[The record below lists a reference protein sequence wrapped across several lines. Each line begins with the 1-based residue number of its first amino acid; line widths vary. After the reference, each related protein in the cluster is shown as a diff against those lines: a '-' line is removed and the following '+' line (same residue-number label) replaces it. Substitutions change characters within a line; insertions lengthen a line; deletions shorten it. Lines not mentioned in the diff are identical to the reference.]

1 MSMVFDN
8 ELNNNGIDFSSKTSM
23 MHMTKNINYMFYKIG
38 NNRSI
43 FERIFK
49 EDKDKLAIG

>member
-1 MSMVFDN
+1 
-8 ELNNNGIDFSSKTSM
+8 
-23 MHMTKNINYMFYKIG
+23 MTKNMNYMFYKIG

-49 EDKDKLAIG
+49 EDKDKLAIGEENEVVDPEAPPIEKEKLEEE